1 MRRPAAAMPAPEP
14 ARPGWSQALARLG
27 PIPRT
32 LAHRDFGLYIAG
44 NSVSLI
50 GTWMQRIAVGWLAWE
65 LSRSGAVLGL
75 VAFCDLF
82 PAVVIGPFGGVLADR
97 MSRKRL
103 IMIAQSLIMA
113 QAIVLFA
120 LTAAGL
126 ITVELLLALVLFGGA
141 VIGLNQPARLA
152 LVPSLVPR
160 SELATAVAINAIVFN
175 LARFIGPALAGV
187 VIVTAGVAWVFA
199 LNALSFIAFLLALA
213 QLRIPPMAAPA
224 GARPSMIE
232 AIGEGLGYTARHP
245 GIAPILLLH
254 LVIAAAAR
262 PFVELLPGFAAAV
275 FDRGPAGLAILGS
288 TVGIGAILGGLW
300 LAQRRDG
307 SRLTELTLLHSLVVA
322 LAVLGFALSGPFALA
337 VGFVAVAGFAMV
349 ASGAGT
355 QTVLQ
360 TAVEEGMR
368 GRVLSLFGLIFRGGP
383 ALGAL
388 VMGAVSEVTG
398 LRAPLIAG
406 TLLAALFWLRLWR
419 RRRALAASL
428 DHPGEVAPALGQG
441 QRP

>member
-1 MRRPAAAMPAPEP
+1 MPASTPDPGRPAW
-14 ARPGWSQALARLG
+14 ARALSRLG

-32 LAHRDFGLYIAG
+32 LAHRDFGIYIAG
-44 NSVSLI
+44 NTVSLI
-50 GTWMQRIAVGWLAWE
+50 GTWMQRIGVGWLAWE
-65 LSRSGAVLGL
+65 LSHSGAVLGL

-82 PAVVIGPFGGVLADR
+82 PTVVIGPFGGALADR
-97 MSRKRL
+97 VSRKHL
-103 IMIAQSLIMA
+103 IMVAQSLIMA

-120 LTAAGL
+120 LTASGL

-160 SELATAVAINAIVFN
+160 ADLATAVAINAIVFN

-187 VIVTAGVAWVFA
+187 VIVGSGVALVFA

-213 QLRIPPMAAPA
+213 QLRIKPVAAPA
-224 GARPSMIE
+224 GGRPSMIE
-232 AIGEGLGYTARHP
+232 AIGEGLAYTARHP

-254 LVIAAAAR
+254 LAIAAGAR

-288 TVGIGAILGGLW
+288 TVGIGAIAGGLW
-300 LAQRRDG
+300 LAQRRDQ

-322 LAVLGFALSGPFALA
+322 LAVLGFALSGPFPLA
-337 VGFVAVAGFAMV
+337 VGFVALAGFAMV

-388 VMGAVSEVTG
+388 VMGTASEVVG
-398 LRAPLIAG
+398 LRAPLVAG

-419 RRRALAASL
+419 HRRALAANL
-428 DHPGEVAPALGQG
+428 DHPAASAPGLGQG
-441 QRP
+441 RQA